1 MAKGA
6 YIGVPTAQGI
16 GNLEVGS
23 IVKLKVNGTP
33 KEFIIVHQGNPDGN
47 MYDGSCNGT
56 WLLMKDI
63 YEKRVWHSSN
73 VNEYSTSTIHSYLNN
88 GFLALFDNNIRSVIK
103 EVKIPYM
110 KGAGSGS
117 ISSGSSGLSA
127 KVFLLSGYEVG
138 FTQSQSNNSKIP
150 IDGACLSYFSGFSA
164 QDSKRIGYYGGS
176 ASTWWLRSAYT
187 ENIYSA
193 CTVYTNG
200 GRGNANCSESTNGI
214 RPAMILPSTL
224 ACDGNGLI
232 TGAEGELKPIARKI
246 KKGYVGI
253 ENLARKI
260 KKAYIGI
267 GGVARPC
274 WSGGELAYYG
284 TITGLSAARY
294 WLAATNVG
302 TYALFGGGYTGS
314 AYPTAVDAYN
324 GSLVRTSTAKLS
336 AGRQALA
343 AASLGDYAIFGGG
356 DSGNSVYN
364 TLDGFNSSLTS
375 SKASLL
381 PNYHTYLA
389 ATAVGNYAIFAGG
402 RSNASGTSG
411 ALNAA
416 RAFTS
421 SLTANTNISNLYA
434 NAFSLAATTIGDY
447 ALFGGGGSGSTYQ
460 TATTAYTASLTRSS
474 PTALSQGR
482 SFLTATSVGNY
493 ALFAG
498 GYNGNASPQYVATVD
513 AYDTSL
519 TRSTPTTL
527 SVGRRQLCAT
537 SLGKYALFCGGQT
550 PTAYNTIDVYDDAL
564 TRTTNFTL
572 SVARYRCGAATI
584 GNYALIGGGYGSSA
598 SDTVDAFIVT

>member
-63 YEKRVWHSSN
+63 YEKRTWHSSN
-73 VNEYSTSTIHSYLNN
+73 FNEYSMSTIHSYLNN

-110 KGAGSGS
+110 EGVGSGS
-117 ISSGSSGLSA
+117 IGSGSSGLSA

-164 QDSKRIGYYGGS
+164 QDSRRIGYYGGS

-200 GRGNANCSESTNGI
+200 GRGNINCSESTNGI

-232 TGAEGELKPIARKI
+232 TGAEGELKPIARKV
-246 KKGYVGI
+246 KKGYIGI
-253 ENLARKI
+253 EGLARKI

-284 TITGLSAARY
+284 TITALSQARY
-294 WLAATNVG
+294 GLAAT
-302 TYALFGGGYTGS
+302 S
-314 AYPTAVDAYN
+314 
-324 GSLVRTSTAKLS
+324 
-336 AGRQALA
+336 
-343 AASLGDYAIFGGG
+343 
-356 DSGNSVYN
+356 
-364 TLDGFNSSLTS
+364 
-375 SKASLL
+375 
-381 PNYHTYLA
+381 
-389 ATAVGNYAIFAGG
+389 
-402 RSNASGTSG
+402 
-411 ALNAA
+411 
-416 RAFTS
+416 
-421 SLTANTNISNLYA
+421 
-434 NAFSLAATTIGDY
+434 IGDY
-447 ALFGGGGSGSTYQ
+447 ALFGGGRVSQQTSAVDSYDKSLVRNTATSLSQAVDELAATSIGSYALFGGGRRAGNGKVNYINAYNTSLTQSLKYLGTARYWLAATTVGNNALFGGGFATNTTNVVDAVNTSLSVSTATSLSAKRTELAATTVGDHALFGGGNDGNGSGLSVVD
-460 TATTAYTASLTRSS
+460 AYNTSLTR
-474 PTALSQGR
+474 TIETNLSVGR
-482 SFLTATSVGNY
+482 MRLAATTVGNY
-493 ALFAG
+493 ALFGG
-498 GYNGNASPQYVATVD
+498 GYSGNSNNCYATVD

-519 TRSTPTTL
+519 TRTTPT
-527 SVGRRQLCAT
+527 V
-537 SLGKYALFCGGQT
+537 
-550 PTAYNTIDVYDDAL
+550 
-564 TRTTNFTL
+564 L
-572 SVARYRCGAATI
+572 SVARYYLAATSVGEYAVFGGGDPNTGTYSSVYDVYDTSLTRTTLSHTATWGMERHAATTV
-584 GNYALIGGGYGSSA
+584 GNYALFGGGNSNDDVTTRVHA
-598 SDTVDAFIVT
+598 LIVA